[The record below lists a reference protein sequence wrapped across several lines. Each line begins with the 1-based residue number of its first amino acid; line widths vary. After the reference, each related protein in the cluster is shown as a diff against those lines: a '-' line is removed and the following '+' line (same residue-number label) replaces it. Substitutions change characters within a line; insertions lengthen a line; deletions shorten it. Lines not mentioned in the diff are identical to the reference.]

1 MVKIASFT
9 GAFKFLSNFYLCKVE
24 YEGIAYPSSEHAYV
38 AAKTTD
44 IIQKYA
50 IAEMDSPGEVKKL
63 GRKLKLR
70 SDWEKVKLPIMRAV
84 VEAKFDQNSD
94 LMEMLQMTRPH
105 QLVEG
110 NSWGDVYWG
119 QSPVGK
125 GRNELGKILMS
136 IRDDISKLYS

>member
-1 MVKIASFT
+1 MVKIVSFT
-9 GAFKFLSNFYLCKVE
+9 GAFKFLSNFYLCEVE
-24 YEGIAYPSSEHAYV
+24 YEGIVYPSSEHAYV

-50 IAEMDSPGEVKKL
+50 IAEMDNTGEVKKL

-70 SDWEKVKLPIMRAV
+70 SDWEKVKLPIMRAI
-84 VEAKFDQNSD
+84 VESKFDQNSD

-110 NSWGDVYWG
+110 KSWGDVYWG
-119 QSPVGK
+119 
-125 GRNELGKILMS
+125 
-136 IRDDISKLYS
+136 